1 MPRLEE
7 VRGYDGWK
15 RNESR
20 KVQNEVQRKEV
31 AEFTLRAYEG
41 DYDAVY
47 LTEVNR
53 SIKGDPLSEEFVTKI
68 IPSYRYGQA
77 TERNLLRTRQ
87 IFSNSNEILTD
98 PEFAVAK
105 MVHALHFYSPDHPNR
120 RNVESDNMR
129 ATFEFAKR
137 YGNKPI
143 VHLRS
148 VHSPVAKASALEKF
162 QQKSFRVYLKI
173 LLLTREC
180 PY

>member
-1 MPRLEE
+1 MIFIMDSSQIFPVAGEPPWSIKLKRDHNKDFNEDSYFGLSELRSLFRMPRLEE

-77 TERNLLRTRQ
+77 T
-87 IFSNSNEILTD
+87 
-98 PEFAVAK
+98 
-105 MVHALHFYSPDHPNR
+105 
-120 RNVESDNMR
+120 
-129 ATFEFAKR
+129 
-137 YGNKPI
+137 
-143 VHLRS
+143 
-148 VHSPVAKASALEKF
+148 
-162 QQKSFRVYLKI
+162 
-173 LLLTREC
+173 
-180 PY
+180 